1 MKNGRHRATNTLHM
15 EMAVIVLNDLEGLSH
30 TGLFILGLAVH
41 ILSLGHNLQLTQNK
55 HHQDEECLLNLA
67 IG

>member
-1 MKNGRHRATNTLHM
+1 M
-15 EMAVIVLNDLEGLSH
+15 EMAEIVLNDLEGLSH